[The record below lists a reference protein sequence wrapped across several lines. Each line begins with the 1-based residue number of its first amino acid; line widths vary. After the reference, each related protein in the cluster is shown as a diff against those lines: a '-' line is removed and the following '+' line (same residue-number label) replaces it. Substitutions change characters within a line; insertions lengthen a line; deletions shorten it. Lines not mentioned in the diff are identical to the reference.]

1 MLMGIIIIRNWGFYR
16 LASMSQSP
24 QFKDARACWLNV
36 HWSQSH
42 QREKLLANCNDND
55 YHLYCS
61 DRFLSLGRMTLP
73 FCEHNRELLI
83 RALVAMG
90 LPAKRGGSLLAPPV
104 RRQTPDWLGLFP
116 RMTVPWTNST
126 VFATPPWQSLLPHLP
141 SGS

>member
-1 MLMGIIIIRNWGFYR
+1 
-16 LASMSQSP
+16 
-24 QFKDARACWLNV
+24 
-36 HWSQSH
+36 
-42 QREKLLANCNDND
+42 
-55 YHLYCS
+55 
-61 DRFLSLGRMTLP
+61 MTLP

-126 VFATPPWQSLLPHLP
+126 VFATPSWQSLLPHLP
-141 SGS
+141 PGS

>member
-1 MLMGIIIIRNWGFYR
+1 MCVATRVIDGSKP
-16 LASMSQSP
+16 LA
-24 QFKDARACWLNV
+24 KI
-36 HWSQSH
+36 
-42 QREKLLANCNDND
+42 NDND

-61 DRFLSLGRMTLP
+61 DRFFCLGRMTLP
-73 FCEHNRELLI
+73 FCEHSRELLI

-126 VFATPPWQSLLPHLP
+126 VFATLS
-141 SGS
+141 

>member
-1 MLMGIIIIRNWGFYR
+1 MLMGIIIIRNWRFCR

-24 QFKDARACWLNV
+24 QFKDAWACWLNV
-36 HWSQSH
+36 HWNQSH
-42 QREKLLANCNDND
+42 QRRKLLAIFNDND
-55 YHLYCS
+55 YHFYCS

-83 RALVAMG
+83 RALVAIG

-116 RMTVPWTNST
+116 RMTVTWMNST
-126 VFATPPWQSLLPHLP
+126 VFATTSLQSLLLPLP
-141 SGS
+141 SSL